1 MTHPGRNQISLQN
14 RIRGVTIVRMSSGR
28 IFRFGPSRASGG
40 DHRPRRLFVFLHGC
54 GATAQS
60 MIPIALKFQARFPS
74 AALVVPSGFDPE
86 ARGGVAQDWY
96 PTRGL
101 TPDNH
106 GERVAAVLPDIEDL
120 VRREQTHFGVPA
132 GRTVLIGFSQ
142 GGTVALESVKSPGL
156 AAAVVAFSARFARL
170 PGSGTHIASRIHLVH
185 GEYDSV
191 VSRVYAERAARVLL
205 GLHVP
210 VTLDI
215 VQDLGHSLTHHA
227 ISLGSLRLLQGIY
240 ERRRAVLH

>member
-1 MTHPGRNQISLQN
+1 ML
-14 RIRGVTIVRMSSGR
+14 RMSSGR
-28 IFRFGPSRASGG
+28 VFRFGPNGSNDPAR
-40 DHRPRRLFVFLHGC
+40 RPSRLFVFLHGC

-60 MIPIALKFQARFPS
+60 MIPIAFRFQGRFPS
-74 AALVVPSGFDPE
+74 AALVVPSGFDPG
-86 ARGGVAQDWY
+86 ARGGAAQDWY

-101 TPDNH
+101 NADNH
-106 GERVAAVLPDIEDL
+106 RERVAAVLPDVEDL

-142 GGTVALESVKSPGL
+142 GGTVALEAVKMAGV
-156 AAAVVAFSARFARL
+156 AGAVVAFSSRFARL
-170 PGSGTHIASRIHLVH
+170 PAKGAQIAARIHLVH

-191 VSRVYAERAARVLL
+191 VSRVYAERAARVLE

-215 VQDLGHSLTHHA
+215 VKDLGHSLTHHA
-227 ISLGSLRLLQGIY
+227 ICLGSLRLLQGIY
-240 ERRRAVLH
+240 ERRRATLH

>member
-1 MTHPGRNQISLQN
+1 
-14 RIRGVTIVRMSSGR
+14 MSSGR
-28 IFRFGPSRASGG
+28 VFRFAPAQEEKPG
-40 DHRPRRLFVFLHGC
+40 HLFVFLHGC

-60 MIPIALKFQARFPS
+60 MIPIAFKLQARFPS
-74 AALVVPSGFDPE
+74 AALVVPSGFDPA
-86 ARGGVAQDWY
+86 ARGGAAQDWY

-101 TPDNH
+101 NADNH
-106 GERVAAVLPDIEDL
+106 RERVAAVLPDVEDL

-142 GGTVALESVKSPGL
+142 GGTVALEAVKTAGL
-156 AAAVVAFSARFARL
+156 VGAVVAFSSRFARL
-170 PGSGTHIASRIHLVH
+170 PATGSQIAARIHLVH

-191 VSRVYAERAARVLL
+191 VSRVYAERAARVLA

-215 VQDLGHSLTHHA
+215 VKDLGHSLTHHA

-240 ERRRAVLH
+240 EGRRHTLH